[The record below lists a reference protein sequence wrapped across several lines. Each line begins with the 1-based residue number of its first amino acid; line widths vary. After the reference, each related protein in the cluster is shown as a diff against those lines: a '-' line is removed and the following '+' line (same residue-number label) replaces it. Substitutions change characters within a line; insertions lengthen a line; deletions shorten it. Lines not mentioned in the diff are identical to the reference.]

1 LTVYLRI
8 RKAFPN
14 ASLGRLFWL
23 RKGPLSINAV
33 FSFKVNKKR
42 RFTLFRNALQRI
54 NYICEVQR
62 LLKIQRLMKNNVFN
76 LLFWAFSLAQISA
89 SAQSTGYTQKT
100 FVDAQRGNRNVPTRI
115 YYPSQSVGQ
124 NAAISPSGVF
134 PVVVFAHG
142 FLMSPNDYSALAELI
157 VPQGYIIVQLG
168 TETSLFPSPANFSSD
183 INFVVDAMKVEN
195 TTANSLFF
203 NRLNNKFG
211 VGGHSMGGG
220 TSFLAAANN
229 PNISAIFNLAAAAN
243 TTPSALTAAANVT
256 CPTLIFAGNADCVTP
271 PVSQQQALYS
281 ATAAA
286 CKFYIEIAGASHCKY
301 SDAASVCYLGEAGA
315 CSGTVTLAQQIS
327 VTYTFLAPFLDTYLK
342 NQPTRWADFQ
352 TAYTAAVGLSGQ
364 QKTTT
369 CVPIIP
375 VELTLFSAKIQENT
389 VQLDWNTASERQ
401 NKGFDIERSNA
412 INNDLLFEKIGF
424 VKGNGTT
431 GTPQYFSFLDTKP
444 LSGTA
449 YYRLKQWDT
458 NGQLTLSKVVAV
470 SKKGEKML
478 RIAPNPIGAEGVI
491 RLQNINNPSI
501 IEANTTGEI
510 VNTMGQ
516 VVKKISDL
524 ATDIHVGDL
533 PKGVYFLTL
542 KISGREQTLRFVK

>member
-1 LTVYLRI
+1 
-8 RKAFPN
+8 
-14 ASLGRLFWL
+14 
-23 RKGPLSINAV
+23 
-33 FSFKVNKKR
+33 
-42 RFTLFRNALQRI
+42 
-54 NYICEVQR
+54 
-62 LLKIQRLMKNNVFN
+62 MKNHVFY
-76 LLFWAFSLAQISA
+76 LLFWVFSLAQISA
-89 SAQSTGYTQKT
+89 SAQSTGYIQKN
-100 FVDAQRGNRNVPTRI
+100 FVDALRGNRNVPTRI
-115 YYPSQSVGQ
+115 YYPAQSAGQ

-142 FLMSPNDYSALAELI
+142 FLMSPNDYGALAELI

-168 TETSLFPSPANFSSD
+168 TETSLLPSPANFSAD
-183 INFVVDAMKVEN
+183 INFVIDAMKIEN
-195 TTANSLFF
+195 TTTNSLFF
-203 NRLNNKFG
+203 NRLGNKFG

-301 SDAASVCYLGEAGA
+301 SDAASICYLGESGA
-315 CSGTVTLAQQIS
+315 CGGTVTLSQQLA
-327 VTYTFLAPFLDTYLK
+327 VTYTFLVPFLDTYLK
-342 NQPTRWADFQ
+342 NQPTRLADFQ

-369 CVPIIP
+369 CVSIIP
-375 VELTLFSAKIQENT
+375 VELTDFSAKIQKND
-389 VQLDWNTASERQ
+389 VQLDWKTASEKQ
-401 NKGFDIERSNA
+401 NTGFDIERTDL
-412 INNDLLFEKIGF
+412 IDNDLSFEKIGF

-444 LSGTA
+444 LSGTT
-449 YYRLKQWDT
+449 YYRLKQWDL
-458 NGQLTLSKVVAV
+458 NGQFTVSKVVAV
-470 SKKGEKML
+470 SKKGGKTFK
-478 RIAPNPIGAEGVI
+478 IVPNPIGAESVI
-491 RLQNINNPSI
+491 RLQNTDNSPT
-501 IEANTTGEI
+501 IEVETTGEI

-516 VVKKISDL
+516 VVKKISNC
-524 ATDIHVGDL
+524 AADIYVGDL

-542 KISGREQTLRFVK
+542 KMAGTEQILKFVK

>member
-1 LTVYLRI
+1 
-8 RKAFPN
+8 
-14 ASLGRLFWL
+14 
-23 RKGPLSINAV
+23 
-33 FSFKVNKKR
+33 
-42 RFTLFRNALQRI
+42 
-54 NYICEVQR
+54 
-62 LLKIQRLMKNNVFN
+62 MKNHVFY
-76 LLFWAFSLAQISA
+76 LLFWVFSLAQISA
-89 SAQSTGYTQKT
+89 SAQSAGYISKN

-115 YYPSQSVGQ
+115 YYPAQSAGL

-142 FLMSPNDYSALAELI
+142 FLMSPNDYGALAELI

-168 TETSLFPSPANFSSD
+168 TETSLLPSPANFSAD
-183 INFVVDAMKVEN
+183 INFVIDAMKVEN

-203 NRLNNKFG
+203 NRLGNRFG

-220 TSFLAAANN
+220 TTFLAAANN

-301 SDAASVCYLGEAGA
+301 SDAASICYLGESGA
-315 CSGTVTLAQQIS
+315 CGGTVTLAQQLAI
-327 VTYTFLAPFLDTYLK
+327 TNTFLAPFLDTYLK
-342 NQPTRWADFQ
+342 NQPTRLADFQ
-352 TAYTAAVGLSGQ
+352 TAYTAAVGLSSQ

-369 CVPIIP
+369 CVLIIP
-375 VELTLFSAKIQENT
+375 VELTDFSAKIQENA
-389 VQLDWNTASERQ
+389 VQLDWKTASERQ
-401 NKGFDIERSNA
+401 NKGFDIERSDV
-412 INNDLLFEKIGF
+412 INNDLSFEKIGF

-444 LSGTA
+444 LSGTT
-449 YYRLKQWDT
+449 YYRLKQWDL
-458 NGQLTLSKVVAV
+458 NGQFTVSKVVSV
-470 SKKGEKML
+470 SKKGGKTFK
-478 RIAPNPIGAEGVI
+478 IVPNPIGAESVI
-491 RLQNINNPSI
+491 RLQNTDNSPI
-501 IEANTTGEI
+501 IEVETTGEI

-516 VVKKISDL
+516 VVKKISNC
-524 ATDIHVGDL
+524 AADIYVGDL

-542 KISGREQTLRFVK
+542 KMAGTEQILKFVK